1 MSDIPEEALNA
12 IQERFGARFVPQT
25 PGEAEPHAEQP
36 FASVFPE
43 SAEEVES
50 LMKLAARHSIPLIAR
65 GAGTAPYSGRV
76 PRVLVVRF
84 DAMRNIRLPEDSGE
98 DWVEVEPGVTWM
110 VLGNRLREKGMG
122 PTVYPTSAPRST
134 IGGWLAENGLGVG
147 SYEYGWL
154 LENVLSVEVVLAGG
168 KRDHI
173 EGEAL
178 RHFVG
183 SRGTM
188 GFFVRARLTT
198 RRAAEDVPVGAVFRD
213 AGDLGNTVLDLYR
226 GGVPFWHLGFL
237 NASMARAE
245 SLEEGH
251 VLIGAYPQERA
262 SWVEPP
268 LERASESHRGRGLT
282 HEEAY
287 RIWERRFFPAEPVGS
302 VPTPGR
308 AFLQGARLPPTL
320 EKLERKLAGVAIQGT
335 VSRTCEVS
343 ILAFDPAKGSAG
355 IVDLSASTDIEL
367 LQAGGHSLFRER
379 RKAEGQSAPPAHQP
393 GPESLPEEE
402 P

>member
-1 MSDIPEEALNA
+1 MKDIPEAALRTL
-12 IQERFGARFVPQT
+12 EDTFGTRFVPHAAD
-25 PGEAEPHAEQP
+25 EAEPHAEQP

-43 SAEEVES
+43 SAKEVES
-50 LMKLAARHSIPLIAR
+50 LMKLAEHHSIPLVAR
-65 GAGTAPYSGRV
+65 GAGTAPYSGKV

-84 DAMRNIRLPEDSGE
+84 DGMRDTRLPEESGE

-134 IGGWLAENGLGVG
+134 VGGWLAENGVGVG

-154 LENVLSVEVVLAGG
+154 LQNVLSVEVVLAGG

-183 SRGTM
+183 SRGSM
-188 GFFVRARLTT
+188 GFFVRARLAT
-198 RRAAEDVPVGAVFRD
+198 RRADGDVPVGAVFRD
-213 AGDLGNTVLDLYR
+213 AEDLGNAVLDLYR
-226 GGVPFWHLGFL
+226 GGVPLWHLGFL
-237 NASMARAE
+237 NAAMARAG

-262 SWVEPP
+262 SRVEPA
-268 LERASESHRGRGLT
+268 LKRASESHRGRVVT

-287 RIWERRFFPAEPVGS
+287 RVWERRFFPAEPVGS

-320 EKLERKLAGVAIQGT
+320 VKLERKLAGVAIQGT
-335 VSRTCEVS
+335 VSRRCEVS
-343 ILAFDPAKGSAG
+343 LLAFDPAKGSAG
-355 IVDLSASTDIEL
+355 IVDLSATTDFEL
-367 LQAGGHSLFRER
+367 LQAGGHSWMPER
-379 RKAEGQSAPPAHQP
+379 P
-393 GPESLPEEE
+393 
-402 P
+402 

>member
-1 MSDIPEEALNA
+1 MIGVNRYPRSVERCHMSDITEEALNT
-12 IQERFGARFVPQT
+12 IEESFGTRFVRHA
-25 PGEAEPHAEQP
+25 PGEVEPHDEQP
-36 FASVFPE
+36 FGSVFPE

-50 LMKLAARHSIPLIAR
+50 LMKLASRHSIPLIAR

-84 DAMRNIRLPEDSGE
+84 DEMRNIRLPEGSKE
-98 DWVEVEPGVTWM
+98 DWVEVEPGVTWLI
-110 VLGNRLREKGMG
+110 LGNRLREKGMG

-168 KRDHI
+168 KRDHV

-198 RRAAEDVPVGAVFRD
+198 RRAAEDVPIGAVFRD
-213 AGDLGNTVLDLYR
+213 AGDLGNAVLDLCR
-226 GGVPFWHLGFL
+226 GGVPLWHLGFL
-237 NASMARAE
+237 NASMARAGN
-245 SLEEGH
+245 LEEGH

-262 SWVEPP
+262 PWVEPA
-268 LERASESHRGRGLT
+268 LKRASESHRGRVVV

-320 EKLERKLAGVAIQGT
+320 VKLERKLVGVAIQGT

-343 ILAFDPAKGSAG
+343 LLAFDPAKGSAG
-355 IVDLSASTDIEL
+355 IVDLSATTDIEL
-367 LQAGGHSLFRER
+367 LQAGGHS
-379 RKAEGQSAPPAHQP
+379 
-393 GPESLPEEE
+393 
-402 P
+402 

>member
-1 MSDIPEEALNA
+1 MSDIPEEALNT
-12 IQERFGARFVPQT
+12 IEESFGTRFVPQA
-25 PGEAEPHAEQP
+25 PGETEPHAEQP
-36 FASVFPE
+36 FGSVFPE

-65 GAGTAPYSGRV
+65 GAGTAPYSGRM

-84 DAMRNIRLPEDSGE
+84 DAMRNIRVPEGSGE

-134 IGGWLAENGLGVG
+134 IGGWLAENGLGIG

-188 GFFVRARLTT
+188 GFFVRARLAT
-198 RRAAEDVPVGAVFRD
+198 RRAAEDVPIGAVFRD
-213 AGDLGNTVLDLYR
+213 AENLGNAVLDLYR

-237 NASMARAE
+237 NASMARAG

-262 SWVEPP
+262 SWVESA
-268 LERASESHRGRGLT
+268 LKRASESHRGRVVT

-308 AFLQGARLPPTL
+308 AFLQGARLPTTL
-320 EKLERKLAGVAIQGT
+320 VKLERKLAGVAIQGT
-335 VSRTCEVS
+335 VSRMGEVS
-343 ILAFDPAKGSAG
+343 LLAFDPAKGSAG
-355 IVDLSASTDIEL
+355 IVDLSATTDFEL
-367 LQAGGHSLFRER
+367 LQAGGHSWMPER
-379 RKAEGQSAPPAHQP
+379 P
-393 GPESLPEEE
+393 
-402 P
+402 

>member
-1 MSDIPEEALNA
+1 MNDIPEAALRTL
-12 IQERFGARFVPQT
+12 EDTFGTRFVPHAAD
-25 PGEAEPHAEQP
+25 EAEPHAEQP

-43 SAEEVES
+43 SAKEVES
-50 LMKLAARHSIPLIAR
+50 LMKLASRHSIPLVAR
-65 GAGTAPYSGRV
+65 GAGTAPYSGKV

-84 DAMRNIRLPEDSGE
+84 DGMRDTRLPEESGE

-134 IGGWLAENGLGVG
+134 VGGWLAENGVGVG

-183 SRGTM
+183 SRGSM
-188 GFFVRARLTT
+188 GFFVRARLAT
-198 RRAAEDVPVGAVFRD
+198 RRADGDVPVGAVFRD
-213 AGDLGNTVLDLYR
+213 AEDLGNAVLDLYR
-226 GGVPFWHLGFL
+226 GGVPLWHLGFL
-237 NASMARAE
+237 NASMARAG

-251 VLIGAYPQERA
+251 VLIGAYPGERA
-262 SWVEPP
+262 SLVEPAFK
-268 LERASESHRGRGLT
+268 RASESHRGRVVT

-287 RIWERRFFPAEPVGS
+287 SIWERRFFPAEPVGPI
-302 VPTPGR
+302 PTPGR
-308 AFLQGARLPPTL
+308 AFLQGARLPLTL
-320 EKLERKLAGVAIQGT
+320 VKLERKLAGVAIQGT
-335 VSRTCEVS
+335 VSRMGEVS
-343 ILAFDPAKGSAG
+343 LLAFDPAKGSAG
-355 IVDLSASTDIEL
+355 VVDLSATTDIEL
-367 LQAGGHSLFRER
+367 LQAGGHF
-379 RKAEGQSAPPAHQP
+379 
-393 GPESLPEEE
+393 
-402 P
+402 

>member
-1 MSDIPEEALNA
+1 MIGVNRYPRSVERCHMSDITEEALNT
-12 IQERFGARFVPQT
+12 IKESFGTRFVRHA
-25 PGEAEPHAEQP
+25 PGEVEPHDEQP
-36 FASVFPE
+36 FGSVFPE

-50 LMKLAARHSIPLIAR
+50 LMKLASRHSIPLIAR

-76 PRVLVVRF
+76 PQVLVVRF
-84 DAMRNIRLPEDSGE
+84 DEMRNIRLPEGSRE
-98 DWVEVEPGVTWM
+98 DWVDVEPGVTWLI
-110 VLGNRLREKGMG
+110 LGNRLREKGMG

-168 KRDHI
+168 KRDHV

-198 RRAAEDVPVGAVFRD
+198 RRAAEDVPIGAVFRD
-213 AGDLGNTVLDLYR
+213 AGDLGNAVLDLYR

-237 NASMARAE
+237 NASMARAGN
-245 SLEEGH
+245 LEEGH

-262 SWVEPP
+262 PWVEPA
-268 LERASESHRGRGLT
+268 LKRASESHRGRVVV

-320 EKLERKLAGVAIQGT
+320 VKLERKLVGVAIQGT
-335 VSRTCEVS
+335 VSRRGEVS
-343 ILAFDPAKGSAG
+343 LLAFDPAKGSAG
-355 IVDLSASTDIEL
+355 IVDLSATTDIEL
-367 LQAGGHSLFRER
+367 LQAGGHS
-379 RKAEGQSAPPAHQP
+379 
-393 GPESLPEEE
+393 
-402 P
+402 

>member
-1 MSDIPEEALNA
+1 MIGVNRYSRPVERCQMSDIPEEALNT
-12 IQERFGARFVPQT
+12 IEESFGTRFVPHA

-36 FASVFPE
+36 FGSVFPE

-84 DAMRNIRLPEDSGE
+84 DAMRNIRVPEGSGE

-110 VLGNRLREKGMG
+110 VLGNRLSEKGMG
-122 PTVYPTSAPRST
+122 PRVYPTSAPRST
-134 IGGWLAENGLGVG
+134 VGGWLAENGLGIG

-178 RHFVG
+178 KHFVG

-188 GFFVRARLTT
+188 GFFVRARLGT
-198 RRAAEDVPVGAVFRD
+198 RRAAEDVPTGAVFRD
-213 AGDLGNTVLDLYR
+213 VENLGNAILDLYQ
-226 GGVPFWHLGFL
+226 GGVPFWHLGFQ
-237 NASMARAE
+237 NASMARAG

-251 VLIGAYPQERA
+251 VLIGTYPQQRA
-262 SWVEPP
+262 
-268 LERASESHRGRGLT
+268 
-282 HEEAY
+282 
-287 RIWERRFFPAEPVGS
+287 
-302 VPTPGR
+302 
-308 AFLQGARLPPTL
+308 
-320 EKLERKLAGVAIQGT
+320 
-335 VSRTCEVS
+335 
-343 ILAFDPAKGSAG
+343 
-355 IVDLSASTDIEL
+355 
-367 LQAGGHSLFRER
+367 
-379 RKAEGQSAPPAHQP
+379 
-393 GPESLPEEE
+393 
-402 P
+402 